1 MPPNMISSLF
11 GRSPVKPLQNHMAA
25 AHKCISQLIPFF
37 DAVFENDWDKVAKL
51 QKEISKLEN
60 EADELKRELR
70 LHLPNS
76 LLMPVSRRD
85 LLEVLSMQDK
95 IANKA
100 KDIAGLITGRK
111 MAFPEQIAP
120 LLKEYVQRSVDAS
133 EQAGVAINE
142 FDELVETG
150 FSGREVKLVESMI
163 EKLDEIESDSD
174 RIQVQVR
181 AEMFKL
187 EKELPPI
194 DVIFMYKIIDWIGEL
209 ADRAQRVGSR
219 MELMLAR

>member
-25 AHKCISQLIPFF
+25 AHKCISELIPFF
-37 DAVFENDWDKVAKL
+37 DAVFEDDWDKVSEL
-51 QKEISKLEN
+51 QKKISRLEN

-70 LHLPNS
+70 IQLPNS

-85 LLEVLSMQDK
+85 LLEVLAMQDK

-111 MAFPEQIAP
+111 MAFPKQISS
-120 LLKEYVQRSVDAS
+120 LMKEYVQRSIDAS
-133 EQAGVAINE
+133 EQACVAINE

-150 FSGREVKLVESMI
+150 FSGKEVKVVEAMI
-163 EKLDEIESDSD
+163 EKLDEIESDND

-181 AEMFKL
+181 SEMFAL

-194 DVIFMYKIIDWIGEL
+194 DVIFMYKIIDWVGEL

>member
-1 MPPNMISSLF
+1 MAPNMISSLF

-37 DAVFENDWDKVAKL
+37 DAVLDNDWDKVSEL
-51 QKEISKLEN
+51 QKQISNLEN

-70 LHLPNS
+70 MHLPNS

-111 MAFPEQIAP
+111 MSFPKEIAP
-120 LLKEYVQRSVDAS
+120 ILKEYVQRSIDAS
-133 EQAGVAINE
+133 EQASVAVNE

-150 FSGREVKLVESMI
+150 FSGREVKVVESMI
-163 EKLDEIESDSD
+163 EKLDEIESDND
-174 RIQVQVR
+174 RIQVEVR
-181 AEMFKL
+181 AKMFAL
-187 EKELPPI
+187 EKDLPPI

>member
-1 MPPNMISSLF
+1 MAPNMISSLF
-11 GRSPVKPLQNHMAA
+11 GRSPVKPLQDHMAA

-37 DAVFENDWDKVAKL
+37 DAVLDKNWDKVESL

-70 LHLPNS
+70 LQLPNS

-111 MAFPEQIAP
+111 MSFPEEIAP
-120 LLKEYVQRSVDAS
+120 LLKEYVQRSIDAS
-133 EQAGVAINE
+133 EQACVAINE

-163 EKLDEIESDSD
+163 EKLDDIESDND

-187 EKELPPI
+187 EKDLPPI

>member
-1 MPPNMISSLF
+1 M
-11 GRSPVKPLQNHMAA
+11 
-25 AHKCISQLIPFF
+25 
-37 DAVFENDWDKVAKL
+37 
-51 QKEISKLEN
+51 
-60 EADELKRELR
+60 
-70 LHLPNS
+70 
-76 LLMPVSRRD
+76 
-85 LLEVLSMQDK
+85 
-95 IANKA
+95 
-100 KDIAGLITGRK
+100 
-111 MAFPEQIAP
+111 
-120 LLKEYVQRSVDAS
+120 QRSIDAS
-133 EQAGVAINE
+133 EQACVAINE

-163 EKLDEIESDSD
+163 EKLDEIESDND

>member
-11 GRSPVKPLQNHMAA
+11 ARSPVKPLQDHMAA
-25 AHKCISQLIPFF
+25 AHQCISRLIPFF
-37 DAVFENDWDKVAKL
+37 EAVFADEWDKVKEL
-51 QKEISKLEN
+51 QKEIAHLEN
-60 EADELKRELR
+60 EADTLKRKLR
-70 LHLPNS
+70 LQLPNS

-85 LLEVLSMQDK
+85 LLEVLAMQDK

-111 MAFPEQIAP
+111 MSFPKQIAP
-120 LLKEYVQRSVDAS
+120 IMMQYVQRSIDAS
-133 EQAGVAINE
+133 EQACVAINE

-150 FSGREVKLVESMI
+150 FSGRELKIVESMI
-163 EKLDEIESDSD
+163 EKLDEIESDND
-174 RIQVQVR
+174 RLQVEVR
-181 AEMFKL
+181 AQMFKL
-187 EKELPPI
+187 EKELHPI

>member
-1 MPPNMISSLF
+1 MANMLNSLF
-11 GRSPVKPLQNHMAA
+11 GRSPVKPLQDHMAA
-25 AHKCISQLIPFF
+25 AHKCISELVPFF
-37 DAVFENDWDKVAKL
+37 DAVLENDWEKVEKL
-51 QKEISKLEN
+51 QKEISRLEN

-111 MAFPEQIAP
+111 MSFPPQIAP
-120 LLKEYVQRSVDAS
+120 ILKEYIQRSIDAS
-133 EQAGVAINE
+133 EQACVAVNE

-150 FSGREVKLVESMI
+150 FSGREVKLVTKMI
-163 EKLDEIESDSD
+163 EKLDEIESDND

-187 EKELPPI
+187 EKELHPI

>member
-1 MPPNMISSLF
+1 MAPSMISSIF
-11 GRSPVKPLQNHMAA
+11 GRSPVKPLQNHMHA
-25 AHKCISQLIPFF
+25 AHQCVTQLIPFF
-37 DAVFENDWDKVAKL
+37 DAVLANDWDRVSEL
-51 QKEISKLEN
+51 QKEISSLEN
-60 EADELKRELR
+60 KADELKRDLR
-70 LHLPNS
+70 LQLPNS

-85 LLEVLSMQDK
+85 LLEVLAMQDK

-111 MAFPEQIAP
+111 MAFPEAIADT
-120 LLKEYVQRSVDAS
+120 LKQYIQRSVDAS
-133 EQAGVAINE
+133 AQARKAIDE

-150 FSGREVKLVESMI
+150 FSGREVKVVETIINDLDDI
-163 EKLDEIESDSD
+163 EGDTD
-174 RIQVQVR
+174 RIQVKIR
-181 AEMFKL
+181 AEIFNL

-219 MELMLAR
+219 LELMLAR

>member
-1 MPPNMISSLF
+1 MHASHQC
-11 GRSPVKPLQNHMAA
+11 V
-25 AHKCISQLIPFF
+25 SQLIPFF
-37 DAVFENDWDKVAKL
+37 DAVLANDWDRVGEL
-51 QKEISKLEN
+51 QKDISALEN
-60 EADELKRELR
+60 KADELKRDLR
-70 LHLPNS
+70 MQLPNS

-85 LLEVLSMQDK
+85 LLEVLAMQDK

-111 MAFPEQIAP
+111 MIFPEAIAAT
-120 LLKEYVQRSVDAS
+120 LKQYVQRSVDAS
-133 EQAGVAINE
+133 AQARKAIDE

-150 FSGREVKLVESMI
+150 FSGREVKVVETMI
-163 EKLDEIESDSD
+163 NDLDDIEGDTD
-174 RIQVQVR
+174 RIQVQIR
-181 AEMFKL
+181 AEIYKL

-219 MELMLAR
+219 LELMLAR

>member
-1 MPPNMISSLF
+1 MAPNMLSSLF
-11 GRSPVKPLQNHMAA
+11 GRSPVKPLQDHMAA
-25 AHKCISQLIPFF
+25 AHKCISQLVPFF
-37 DAVFENDWDKVAKL
+37 DAILENDWDKAAKL
-51 QKEISKLEN
+51 QKKISSLEN

-70 LHLPNS
+70 LHLPSS

-85 LLEVLSMQDK
+85 LLEVLAMQDK

-100 KDIAGLITGRK
+100 KDIAGLIFGRK
-111 MAFPEQIAP
+111 MSFPKQIAP
-120 LLKEYVQRSVDAS
+120 ILKEYVQRSVDAS
-133 EQAGVAINE
+133 EQACVAINE

-163 EKLDEIESDSD
+163 EKLDEIESDND
-174 RIQVQVR
+174 RIQVEVR
-181 AEMFKL
+181 AQMFTL

>member
-1 MPPNMISSLF
+1 MARSMISSLF
-11 GRSPVKPLQNHMAA
+11 GRSPVKPLQDHMHA
-25 AHKCISQLIPFF
+25 AHECVSQLIPFF
-37 DAVFENDWDKVAKL
+37 NAVLANDWENVSVL
-51 QKEISKLEN
+51 QQEISRLEN
-60 EADELKRELR
+60 KADELKRELR
-70 LHLPNS
+70 LQLPNS

-85 LLEVLSMQDK
+85 LLEVLAMQDK

-111 MAFPEQIAP
+111 MAFPDAIANT
-120 LLKEYVQRSVDAS
+120 LKQYIQRSIDAS
-133 EQAGVAINE
+133 EQACKAIDE

-150 FSGREVKLVESMI
+150 FSGKEVKVVETMI
-163 EKLDEIESDSD
+163 NELDDIEGDTD
-174 RIQVQVR
+174 RIQIQIR
-181 AEMFKL
+181 AEIFKL

-219 MELMLAR
+219 LELMLAR

>member
-1 MPPNMISSLF
+1 MAPNMISSLF
-11 GRSPVKPLQNHMAA
+11 GRSPVKPLQDHMAA
-25 AHKCISQLIPFF
+25 AHKCISQLLPFF
-37 DAVFENDWDKVAKL
+37 DAVLANDWDKVEEL
-51 QKEISKLEN
+51 QKEVARLEN

-70 LHLPNS
+70 MHLPNS

-111 MAFPEQIAP
+111 MSFPSEIAP
-120 LLKEYVQRSVDAS
+120 LLKEYVQRSIDAS
-133 EQAGVAINE
+133 EQACVAINE

-163 EKLDEIESDSD
+163 EKLDEIESDND

-181 AEMFKL
+181 AAMFKL
-187 EKELPPI
+187 EKDLPPI

>member
-1 MPPNMISSLF
+1 MISNLF
-11 GRSPVKPLQNHMAA
+11 GRSPVKPLQNHMHA
-25 AHKCISQLIPFF
+25 AHQCVTQLIPFF
-37 DAVFENDWDKVAKL
+37 DAVLANDWEKVSLL
-51 QKEISKLEN
+51 QQEISSLEN
-60 EADELKRELR
+60 KADELKRELR
-70 LHLPNS
+70 LQLPNS

-85 LLEVLSMQDK
+85 LLEVLAMQDK

-111 MAFPEQIAP
+111 MAFPVAIADT
-120 LLKEYVQRSVDAS
+120 LKKYVQRSIDAS
-133 EQAGVAINE
+133 EQACKAIDE

-150 FSGREVKLVESMI
+150 FSGREVKVVETI
-163 EKLDEIESDSD
+163 INKLDDIEGDTD
-174 RIQVQVR
+174 RIQVQIR
-181 AEMFKL
+181 AEIFQL

-219 MELMLAR
+219 LELMLAR

>member
-1 MPPNMISSLF
+1 MAPSMISSIF
-11 GRSPVKPLQNHMAA
+11 GRSPVKPLQNHMHAS
-25 AHKCISQLIPFF
+25 HQCVSQLIPFF
-37 DAVFENDWDKVAKL
+37 DAVLANDWDRVGEL
-51 QKEISKLEN
+51 QKDISALEN
-60 EADELKRELR
+60 KADELKRDLR
-70 LHLPNS
+70 MQLPNS

-85 LLEVLSMQDK
+85 LLEVLAMQDK

-111 MAFPEQIAP
+111 MIFPEAIAAT
-120 LLKEYVQRSVDAS
+120 LKQYVQRSVDAS
-133 EQAGVAINE
+133 AQARKAIDE

-150 FSGREVKLVESMI
+150 FSGREVKVVETMI
-163 EKLDEIESDSD
+163 NDLDDIEGDTD
-174 RIQVQVR
+174 RIQVQIR
-181 AEMFKL
+181 AEIYKL

-219 MELMLAR
+219 LELMLAR

>member
-1 MPPNMISSLF
+1 MPPNMLNSLF
-11 GRSPVKPLQNHMAA
+11 GRSPVKPLQDHMAA

-37 DAVFENDWDKVAKL
+37 DAVLNDDWDKVSTL

-111 MAFPEQIAP
+111 MSFPKQIGP

-133 EQAGVAINE
+133 EQACVAINE

-150 FSGREVKLVESMI
+150 FSGREIKLVESMI
-163 EKLDEIESDSD
+163 EKLDDIESDND

-187 EKELPPI
+187 EKDLHPI

>member
-1 MPPNMISSLF
+1 MAPNMLSSLF
-11 GRSPVKPLQNHMAA
+11 GRSPVKPLQDHMAA

-37 DAVFENDWDKVAKL
+37 DAVLENDWDKAAKI
-51 QKEISKLEN
+51 QKKISNLEN

-70 LHLPNS
+70 LHLPSS

-85 LLEVLSMQDK
+85 LLEVLAMQDK

-100 KDIAGLITGRK
+100 KDIAGLIYGRK
-111 MAFPEQIAP
+111 MSFPKQIASI
-120 LLKEYVQRSVDAS
+120 LKEYVQRSVDAS
-133 EQAGVAINE
+133 EQACVAINE

-163 EKLDEIESDSD
+163 EKLDEIESDND

-187 EKELPPI
+187 EKELHPI

>member
-1 MPPNMISSLF
+1 M
-11 GRSPVKPLQNHMAA
+11 HA
-25 AHKCISQLIPFF
+25 AHQCVSQLIPFF
-37 DAVFENDWDKVAKL
+37 DAVMANDWDRVSEL
-51 QKEISKLEN
+51 QKEISTLEN
-60 EADELKRELR
+60 KADELKRDLR
-70 LHLPNS
+70 MKLPNS

-85 LLEVLSMQDK
+85 LLEVLAMQDK

-111 MAFPEQIAP
+111 MIFPEAIADT
-120 LLKEYVQRSVDAS
+120 LRQYVQRSVDAS
-133 EQAGVAINE
+133 AQARKAIDE

-150 FSGREVKLVESMI
+150 FSGREVKVVETMI
-163 EKLDEIESDSD
+163 NDLDDIEGDTD
-174 RIQVQVR
+174 RIQVLIR
-181 AEMFKL
+181 AEIYKL

-219 MELMLAR
+219 LELMLAR

>member
-1 MPPNMISSLF
+1 MLNSLF
-11 GRSPVKPLQNHMAA
+11 GRSPVKPLQDHMAA

-37 DAVFENDWDKVAKL
+37 DAVLNDDWDKVASL

-111 MAFPEQIAP
+111 MSFPKEIGP
-120 LLKEYVQRSVDAS
+120 LLKQYVQRSVDAS
-133 EQAGVAINE
+133 EQACVAINE

-150 FSGREVKLVESMI
+150 FSGREIELVESMI
-163 EKLDEIESDSD
+163 EKLDEIESDND
-174 RIQVQVR
+174 RIQVKVR

-187 EKELPPI
+187 EKELHPI

>member
-1 MPPNMISSLF
+1 MAPNMITSLF
-11 GRSPVKPLQNHMAA
+11 GRSPVKPLQDHMAA
-25 AHKCISQLIPFF
+25 AHKCISRLIPFF
-37 DAVFENDWDKVAKL
+37 DAVLENDWEQVAKL

-70 LHLPNS
+70 MHLPNS

-111 MAFPEQIAP
+111 MSFPREIAP
-120 LLKEYVQRSVDAS
+120 LIKQYVQRSIDAS
-133 EQAGVAINE
+133 EQACVAINE

-163 EKLDEIESDSD
+163 EKLDEIESDND

-187 EKELPPI
+187 EKELHPI

>member
-1 MPPNMISSLF
+1 MAPSMISNLF
-11 GRSPVKPLQNHMAA
+11 GRSPIKPLQNHMHA
-25 AHKCISQLIPFF
+25 AHQCVTQLIPFF
-37 DAVFENDWDKVAKL
+37 DAVLANDWDRVSEL
-51 QKEISKLEN
+51 QKEISTLEN
-60 EADELKRELR
+60 KADELKRDLR
-70 LHLPNS
+70 LQLPNS

-85 LLEVLSMQDK
+85 LLEVLAMQDK

-111 MAFPEQIAP
+111 MAFPEAIADT
-120 LLKEYVQRSVDAS
+120 LKQYIQRSVDAS
-133 EQAGVAINE
+133 AQARKAIDE

-150 FSGREVKLVESMI
+150 FSGREVKVVETMI
-163 EKLDEIESDSD
+163 NDLDDIEGDTD
-174 RIQVQVR
+174 RIQVKIR
-181 AEMFKL
+181 AEIFNL

-219 MELMLAR
+219 LELMLAR

>member
-1 MPPNMISSLF
+1 MAPNMISSLF

-25 AHKCISQLIPFF
+25 AHKCISELIPFF

-51 QKEISKLEN
+51 QKEISRLEN

-70 LHLPNS
+70 MSLPNS

-85 LLEVLSMQDK
+85 LLEVLAMQDK

-111 MAFPEQIAP
+111 MSFPKEIAP
-120 LLKEYVQRSVDAS
+120 LLKEYVQRSIDAS
-133 EQAGVAINE
+133 EQACVAINE

-150 FSGREVKLVESMI
+150 FSGREIKLVESMI
-163 EKLDEIESDSD
+163 EKLDDIESDND
-174 RIQVQVR
+174 RIQVEVR
-181 AEMFKL
+181 AKMFSL
-187 EKELPPI
+187 EKDLPPV

>member
-1 MPPNMISSLF
+1 MLNSLF
-11 GRSPVKPLQNHMAA
+11 GRSPVKPLQDHMAA

-37 DAVFENDWDKVAKL
+37 DAVLNDDWDKVSTL

-111 MAFPEQIAP
+111 MSFPKQIGP

-133 EQAGVAINE
+133 EQACVAINE

-150 FSGREVKLVESMI
+150 FSGREIKLVESMI
-163 EKLDEIESDSD
+163 EKLDDIESDND

-187 EKELPPI
+187 EKDLHPI

>member
-1 MPPNMISSLF
+1 MAPSMISSIF
-11 GRSPVKPLQNHMAA
+11 GRSPVKPLQNHMHA
-25 AHKCISQLIPFF
+25 AHQCVSQLIPFF
-37 DAVFENDWDKVAKL
+37 DAVMANDWDRVSEL
-51 QKEISKLEN
+51 QKEISTLEN
-60 EADELKRELR
+60 KADELKRDLR
-70 LHLPNS
+70 MKLPNS

-85 LLEVLSMQDK
+85 LLEVLAMQDK

-111 MAFPEQIAP
+111 MIFPEAIADT
-120 LLKEYVQRSVDAS
+120 LRQYVQRSVDAS
-133 EQAGVAINE
+133 AQARKAIDE

-150 FSGREVKLVESMI
+150 FSGREVKVVETMI
-163 EKLDEIESDSD
+163 NDLDDIEGDTD
-174 RIQVQVR
+174 RIQVQIR
-181 AEMFKL
+181 AEIYKL

-219 MELMLAR
+219 LELMLAR